1 MNTNQVSTGR
11 GYWLAW
17 FLASAM
23 GYGMGAILGTGIAYG
38 PLSKRAPD
46 VVLGILLGIVM
57 GATGG
62 YSQWVVL
69 RERIAGAG
77 LWGLTSALGFGSAMG
92 ALEAADTGESYAAA
106 TVIMGS
112 VLGIVSGILQ
122 WLILRR
128 KVAQAGLWLVA
139 SCIGSLIGFLD
150 FRFVVALGEAGKWTQ
165 AILTFGLVF
174 GAGYGAITGAMLIW
188 LLRQSSAGEVDI
200 FATAY

>member
-1 MNTNQVSTGR
+1 
-11 GYWLAW
+11 
-17 FLASAM
+17 
-23 GYGMGAILGTGIAYG
+23 
-38 PLSKRAPD
+38 
-46 VVLGILLGIVM
+46 
-57 GATGG
+57 
-62 YSQWVVL
+62 
-69 RERIAGAG
+69 
-77 LWGLTSALGFGSAMG
+77 
-92 ALEAADTGESYAAA
+92 
-106 TVIMGS
+106 MGS

-128 KVAQAGLWLVA
+128 KVAHAGWWLVA

-165 AILTFGLVF
+165 TILTFGLVF